1 VASNTD
7 DDADFSDAFCEF
19 LQRSIS
25 TVDAAELLLLLYSH
39 RDIAWEPTD
48 LVARLE
54 PVASLSV
61 ADTATYLEL
70 FRQHGLAVRGDGERL
85 RFEPASAAL
94 ETHVRTLAR
103 LYNER
108 PVTLIRVIYALQ
120 DKKIKTFADAF
131 KFWRS

>member
-1 VASNTD
+1 MVSNTD

-39 RDIAWEPTD
+39 RDIAWEPRD
-48 LVARLE
+48 LAARLE

-61 ADTATYLEL
+61 GDTATYLEL
-70 FRQHGLAVRGDGERL
+70 FRQHGLVLRGDGERL
-85 RFEPASAAL
+85 RFEPASAEL